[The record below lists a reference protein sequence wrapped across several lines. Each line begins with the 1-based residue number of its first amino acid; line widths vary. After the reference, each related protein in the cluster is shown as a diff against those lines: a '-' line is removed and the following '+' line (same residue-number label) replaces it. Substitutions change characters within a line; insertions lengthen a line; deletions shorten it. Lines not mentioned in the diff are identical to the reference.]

1 MAYEPSTS
9 EVLLTQFLARTL
21 MAPYYRGVVR
31 SLHLQ
36 GDERVLDYG
45 SGSGTIARDFAR
57 ILARGD
63 GHLTCVDISRRW
75 MEVAKRA
82 VRRFSN
88 VDCQRGHI
96 AEVDVEDE
104 AYDLVFS
111 HFVIHDIS
119 ARERPDVVYHL
130 VQKLR
135 SGGRVVLREPTVPGH
150 GMQPGEIRALF
161 TGAGLEEVRLE
172 ERRVLLSQ
180 DVCDAEFR
188 KA

>member
-1 MAYEPSTS
+1 MVYEPSTS
-9 EVLLTQFLARTL
+9 EVVLTRLLARTL
-21 MAPYYRGVVR
+21 MAPYYRSVVR

-36 GDERVLDYG
+36 GDEWVLDYG
-45 SGSGTIARDFAR
+45 SGSGTIARN
-57 ILARGD
+57 LARVLDRGN

-75 MEVAKRA
+75 MEVAKGA

-111 HFVIHDIS
+111 HFVIHDVP
-119 ARERPDVVYHL
+119 ARERPDVIYHL
-130 VQKLR
+130 VRKLR
-135 SGGRVVLREPTVPGH
+135 SGGRAVLREPTVRGH
-150 GMQPGEIRALF
+150 GMQPEEIRALL
-161 TGAGLEEVRLE
+161 TGAGLEEMRLE
-172 ERRVLLSQ
+172 EQRVLLFQ

-188 KA
+188 KV